1 MKGCFEMKKL
11 FLLLVFVIMLTAC
24 SNNAVET
31 TVTCT
36 PSPTESI
43 TVEKDEVMPQ
53 NIFVAD
59 GLNLVKST
67 DCSLLTDS
75 SMDTVN
81 LYTSSSKEN
90 GKFLW
95 DDHARWILE
104 VFAETGEHYIL
115 YDLEVSNGSIYFD
128 VLEIDEKP
136 YIFLRNISTA
146 SDYTKVFSFEDG
158 KAFETNEID
167 LNDLTDK
174 VINLIYTSV
183 PNYR

>member
-1 MKGCFEMKKL
+1 MKKL
-11 FLLLVFVIMLTAC
+11 ILLIGIVIMLSAC
-24 SNNAVET
+24 SNEVVPTIAT
-31 TVTCT
+31 TT
-36 PSPTESI
+36 PSPTENI
-43 TVEKDEVMPQ
+43 TTAKTEITPQ
-53 NIFVAD
+53 PVFVAD
-59 GLNLVKST
+59 GLNLVKT
-67 DCSLLTDS
+67 VDCSLLSSS

-81 LYTSSSKEN
+81 LYTTSSKEN

-104 VFAETGEHYIL
+104 VFAETGEHFIL

-146 SDYTKVFSFEDG
+146 SDYTKVFSFENG
-158 KAFETNEID
+158 KVYETDEID
-167 LNDLTDK
+167 LNNLTDE

>member
-1 MKGCFEMKKL
+1 MIKIIILAFISL
-11 FLLLVFVIMLTAC
+11 FLTSCQGTSAL
-24 SNNAVET
+24 S
-31 TVTCT
+31 T
-36 PSPTESI
+36 PSPAPEPTETESI
-43 TVEKDEVMPQ
+43 SYTKEQINPEAV
-53 NIFVAD
+53 FVAD
-59 GLNLVKST
+59 KLSLVKT
-67 DCSLLTDS
+67 VDCSLLSSS

-81 LYTSSSKEN
+81 LYTSSEKEN

-95 DDHARWILE
+95 DDHARWLLE
-104 VFAETGEHYIL
+104 VYAETGEHYIL

-136 YIFLRNISTA
+136 YIFIRNISTA

-158 KAFETNEID
+158 KVFETKEINLNEM
-167 LNDLTDK
+167 TDK